1 MKIALIV
8 GHTISAKGAHSRLLG
23 YEYDWNI
30 DLAIKS
36 GLPYETRN
44 MGGLELAMKK
54 LERYDAT
61 IELHFNSA
69 NGIANGTETLYA
81 TENSFELANKVH
93 FAITRVLGLKNRGV
107 KKLSPQDRG
116 YKNLTMSQKPSVLI
130 EPGFGDNQIDCLVL
144 MDRKNDLAKALHSL
158 SS

>member
-8 GHTISAKGAHSRLLG
+8 GHSLQAKGAHSKWLG

-30 DLAIKS
+30 DLAVKS
-36 GLPYETRN
+36 GLTYETRN
-44 MGGLELAMKK
+44 MGGLELAHKK
-54 LERYDAT
+54 LELFDAT

-81 TENSFELANKVH
+81 TENSMEFANKVH
-93 FAITRVLGLKNRGV
+93 QAIIRVLGLKNRGV
-107 KKLSPQDRG
+107 KKLRPDDRG
-116 YKNLTMSQKPSVLI
+116 YKNLTLVTKPCVII

-144 MDRKNDLAKALHSL
+144 ADKKDALAQALHSL
-158 SS
+158 ST